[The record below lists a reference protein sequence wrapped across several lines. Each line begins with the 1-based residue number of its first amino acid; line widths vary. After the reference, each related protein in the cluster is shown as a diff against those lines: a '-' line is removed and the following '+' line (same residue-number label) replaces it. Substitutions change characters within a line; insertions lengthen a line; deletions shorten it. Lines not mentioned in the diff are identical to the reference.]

1 MVYDMAHET
10 IPISFKE
17 FNLTLTR
24 FWTLL
29 AFGAKYGWFTE
40 PTRTWQGDTRVTVTS
55 NYSGCSYVVTRRGRE
70 GMCR

>member
-29 AFGAKYGWFTE
+29 GFGAKYGWITV
-40 PTRTWQGDTRVTVTS
+40 PTRTRQGDTRVTVTS
-55 NYSGCSYVVTRRGRE
+55 KYSGCSYVVTRRGRE

>member
-17 FNLTLTR
+17 FDLTLTR

-29 AFGAKYGWFTE
+29 AFGAKHGWFTE
-40 PTRTWQGDTRVTVTS
+40 STRTWQGYTRVTVTS
-55 NYSGCSYVVTRRGRE
+55 NNSGYSYVVTRRGRE

>member
-1 MVYDMAHET
+1 MVYDMAYET

-17 FNLTLTR
+17 FDLTLTR

-29 AFGAKYGWFTE
+29 AFGAKDGLVTE
-40 PTRTWQGDTRVTVTS
+40 STRTWQGYTRVTVTS
-55 NYSGCSYVVTRRGRE
+55 NNSGYSYVVTRRGRE

>member
-1 MVYDMAHET
+1 MVYDMAYET

-17 FNLTLTR
+17 FDLTLTR

-29 AFGAKYGWFTE
+29 AFGAKDGWFNE
-40 PTRTWQGDTRVTVTS
+40 STRTWQGYTRVTVTS
-55 NYSGCSYVVTRRGRE
+55 NNSGYSYVVTRRGRE

>member
-1 MVYDMAHET
+1 MVYDMAYET

-17 FNLTLTR
+17 FDLTLTR

-29 AFGAKYGWFTE
+29 AFGAKHGWFTE
-40 PTRTWQGDTRVTVTS
+40 STRIWQGYTRVTVTS
-55 NYSGCSYVVTRRGRE
+55 NNSGYSYVVTRRGRE